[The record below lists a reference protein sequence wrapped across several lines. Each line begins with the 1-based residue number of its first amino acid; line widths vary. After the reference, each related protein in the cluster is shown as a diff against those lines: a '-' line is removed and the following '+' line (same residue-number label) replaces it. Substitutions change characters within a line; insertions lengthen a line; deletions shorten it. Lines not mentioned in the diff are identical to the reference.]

1 MRRDNARMRLSSA
14 GQSIEAA
21 TICDR
26 NQRFQIKHS
35 LDAVHRSTPRV
46 RQSDAPANQ
55 FPFRLGAP
63 AKTPPSISQ
72 FQKPPRDIFPTE
84 SSENE
89 WFFGAGKNRPRF

>member
-1 MRRDNARMRLSSA
+1 MRLGSA

-21 TICDR
+21 KISDR

-63 AKTPPSISQ
+63 AKSSAFHLTVSETAERHLSG
-72 FQKPPRDIFPTE
+72 PTE

-89 WFFGAGKNRPRF
+89 WFFGAGKNRLRF